1 MLPLFGYDPSLIAD
15 LASRFDLRDPNR
27 EALTKVVKELATQEE
42 PEQLTLDLATGVG
55 KTYILAALL
64 EYAAA
69 KGVKN
74 LLVVL
79 PGKTVRTKTIAN
91 FTPGAP
97 GFIEGAE
104 IPKVVITPDN
114 FADHGQDLS
123 DPNAVKLFLLN
134 IHNLVGVDEDGYVA
148 PDSAKARELRT
159 ARPQEALGSSLLDY
173 LTGADDLLMVLDES
187 HSYSASAKT
196 WAPALER
203 LRPAARVGLTA
214 TPVKG
219 DEVIYRYTLRQAIDD
234 RLVKSP
240 VLAMRAGG
248 YPDNAERGQLRD
260 AKEILDR
267 KAREYRDFEDLHPD
281 AAPINPIM
289 LVACTDT
296 GHADEVAEFLRTQVF
311 RDEDAVL
318 TIHSKVLTDAVEA
331 DLAAV
336 QEPGSKVRAV
346 VQVDML
352 NEGWN
357 VHNVAVLVPLRALAS
372 TTLTEQLIGRGLR
385 LPYGKHTGNGWVDAL
400 DIIWHTSVR
409 GVLMQKGIDT
419 GRVVEDA
426 SASTPTSTPE
436 SDREQQCS
444 PDDNDVSTGKTSG
457 IGWGSVAPAPVD
469 FIPADVT
476 VALPTAGPMTGDL
489 MVDAASGLHARVRQT
504 DEVVNRPADAAP
516 EPKKYEVVLRA
527 GSEFDFPKAIF
538 RQQPG
543 QLVLSTLDDDWVKA
557 TAAKVAG
564 PMTAT
569 LLRERIVYR
578 TDDGQVKLVS
588 AGTEELSDFPIQFDD
603 VVENIVR
610 IILKEPMLKNGPAR
624 ASNEAQAVP
633 LARRVLK
640 LVPGEWTLR
649 RAEDAASKVR
659 AEIRK
664 RIVEAAKAAPVAPEI
679 TALRLPMR
687 RPSYYLP
694 AGEPV
699 PSRHDVPDLE
709 PFVVGRHYEG
719 WERSLYDAAS
729 FDAYETEFRIAT
741 LLDSSSRIEAWT
753 RLYIEDDASIEYGV
767 GRRYFPDFVAIETDG
782 THWIIEGKSDAG
794 RDDDTVQEKRDAA
807 LTVLREMEGLPG
819 WKDTCWGYVICYQ
832 DDVKRSQKWEDLIAF
847 SHGRKMWD

>member
-114 FADHGQDLS
+114 FADHGQDLA

-173 LTGADDLLMVLDES
+173 LAGADDLLMVLDES

-248 YPDNAERGQLRD
+248 YADNAERGQLRD

-267 KAREYRDFEDLHPD
+267 KAREYREFESLHPD
-281 AAPINPIM
+281 AKPINPIM

-311 RDEDAVL
+311 HDEDAVL
-318 TIHSKVLTDAVEA
+318 AIHSKVLTDAVEA

-385 LPYGKHTGNGWVDAL
+385 LPYGKPTGNGWVDAL

-409 GVLMQKGIDT
+409 GVLAQKGIDT
-419 GRVVEDA
+419 GRTVEEPVAPEPAPAPDAGEERFATGSDEA
-426 SASTPTSTPE
+426 SARPTPDATSP
-436 SDREQQCS
+436 
-444 PDDNDVSTGKTSG
+444 G
-457 IGWGSVAPAPVD
+457 APAPVD
-469 FIPADVT
+469 EYPADVT
-476 VALPTAGPMTGDL
+476 VPLGEGEPTGDP
-489 MVDAASGLHARVRQT
+489 MIDAASGLHARVRQT
-504 DEVVNRPADAAP
+504 DEVVNRPADAP
-516 EPKKYEVVLRA
+516 PPPKPYEVVMRE
-527 GSEFDFPKAIF
+527 GSEFEFPKAIF
-538 RQQPG
+538 KHQPG

-564 PMTAT
+564 PITAT
-569 LLRERIVYR
+569 LLREKIVYR
-578 TDDGQVKLVS
+578 SDDGKVKLVN
-588 AGTEELSDFPIQFDD
+588 AGTEELSDFPIAFDD
-603 VVENIVR
+603 VVENIAR

-624 ASNEAQAVP
+624 STNAAQAVP
-633 LARRVLK
+633 LARRILK
-640 LVPGEWTLR
+640 LVPGEWTVR

-659 AEIRK
+659 TELRK
-664 RIVEAAKAAPVAPEI
+664 KISEAAKAAPVAPEI

-699 PSRHDVPDLE
+699 PSRHDVPDPE

-719 WERSLYDAAS
+719 WERGLYGAAA

-741 LLDSSSRIEAWT
+741 LLDSSSRIQAWT
-753 RLYIEDDASIEYGV
+753 RLYIEDGASIEYGV
-767 GRRYFPDFVAIETDG
+767 GRRYFPDFVAIENDG

-847 SHGRKMWD
+847 SDGRKMEK